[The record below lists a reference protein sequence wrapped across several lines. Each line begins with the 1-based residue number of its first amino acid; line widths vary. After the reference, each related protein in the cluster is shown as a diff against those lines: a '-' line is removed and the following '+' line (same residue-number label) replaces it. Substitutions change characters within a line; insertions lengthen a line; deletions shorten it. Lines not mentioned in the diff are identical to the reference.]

1 MELVAIILILAL
13 AAIPIISIVAL
24 VIATRCQRQVDSQ
37 RLELNDLRR
46 RLTATEQ
53 TPATPPVSDQ
63 GPIPQADTPSISFHT
78 SIPAPQTTTP
88 EAIDPPQPQAA
99 QPVAPP
105 TPPAVM
111 EPAPFTY
118 AARSKSMSP
127 PTTGAVDEQP
137 PLSLSSR
144 FSGLEQAL
152 GLRWTVW
159 VGGMI
164 LFVGAGLFVKY
175 AFEQSWL
182 GPIARVVLGLLTGLA
197 VVVGGERFIRKDM
210 RALGQGLVGVGLAIL
225 YTALYGAYGF
235 YNIMPQSVTFAL
247 MIVVTTGGMALAIR
261 HHALPISFLAALGGF
276 VTPLMLSTGTDMRDT
291 LFAYLLLLDL
301 GVLGVAFFK
310 KWRALDVLAFV
321 GTSAL
326 FFGWYVQYGHD
337 YEAVLGTVL
346 WLSTFYLVFLLI
358 PFVYHLRTA
367 TCITGERF
375 FLAVSNAVGMFGWT
389 TILLWPHHQHTLGL
403 MTLGMGLTYLV
414 LGLLTRQRIPK
425 DRNATLAFAGLF
437 LAFIIIAVP
446 IHLDLHAVTIAWAV
460 KAPLLLYLA
469 YRYRYLPV
477 RLGSLIP
484 LILSVTRLFF
494 FPGPWH
500 NESFVLCFN
509 TDFGT
514 GMVVLLACF
523 SYSLV
528 HYAHRSSRFPLDGW
542 IGGLVGLASGLL
554 TLTLCHGELWQWL
567 TFQGHEDMR
576 LWSTALI
583 WVLGAG
589 GFAMAAKT
597 FKSALLF
604 LGGLIPLGAAV
615 ILTCG
620 AYQVDPV
627 PSRLFL
633 NGHFLAGLSVTAM
646 LYAFSLGCQGWTSV
660 NLVQPKRMSDWLLG
674 IGMVL
679 CAIVLSAETW
689 LWLDAHGQ
697 QALGRGLLTVF
708 AAGTAWAFYGTGIRR
723 ASHELRMV
731 TVIGIVLAVLLG
743 IWGYAFR
750 IESGRLALLNLRFI
764 SALLP
769 GMLALWYANALQRQP
784 AWIDPREKPLLPFL
798 NGGVAVFL
806 FVLLSLETYYH
817 VSNWIADTERSRWL
831 AQMALSLVWGG
842 YATALLVLGFRIPQ
856 AKLRL
861 AGLAVFGVTAVKLVL
876 VDMAQVQEIFR
887 IVSFVGLGVLMI
899 GASYLY
905 HRAAKKLEA

>member
-1 MELVAIILILAL
+1 MEVIAVVLMLAL
-13 AAIPIISIVAL
+13 AAVPIISIAAL
-24 VIATRCQRQVDSQ
+24 VVATGCKRQVNLQ

-53 TPATPPVSDQ
+53 TAAAPQADQ
-63 GPIPQADTPSISFHT
+63 RPIPQAETPAMSFKT
-78 SIPAPQTTTP
+78 STPAARIAVP
-88 EAIDPPQPQAA
+88 ETIDPPQPQTT

-105 TPPAVM
+105 TPPAVT
-111 EPAPFTY
+111 EPMPFAY
-118 AARSKSMSP
+118 ATRSKSMSP
-127 PTTGAVDEQP
+127 PTTGATDGP
-137 PLSLSSR
+137 PSPSLPSR

-182 GPIARVVLGLLTGLA
+182 GPTARVVLGLLTGLG
-197 VVVGGERFIRKDM
+197 VVVGGERFVRKDM

-235 YNIMPQSVTFAL
+235 YSIMPQSVTFAL
-247 MIVVTTGGMALAIR
+247 MIFVTTGGMALAIR

-276 VTPLMLSTGTDMRDT
+276 LTPLMLSTGTDERDT

-301 GVLGVAFFK
+301 GVLGVAIFK

-321 GTSAL
+321 GTSVL
-326 FFGWYVQYGHD
+326 FAGWYVQYGHD

-389 TILLWPHHQHTLGL
+389 TVLLWPHHQHTLGL
-403 MTLGMGLTYLV
+403 MTLGMGLTYLA

-484 LILSVTRLFF
+484 LILSVVRLFF

-500 NESFVLCFN
+500 HESFVLCFN
-509 TDFGT
+509 TAFGT
-514 GMVVLLACF
+514 GMVVLLAGFC
-523 SYSLV
+523 YSLI
-528 HYAHRSSRFPLDGW
+528 HYAHRSTRLPLDGW
-542 IGGLVGLASGLL
+542 MGSLVGLAAGML

-567 TFQGHEDMR
+567 TFRGHEDVR

-589 GFAMAAKT
+589 GFAMAAQT
-597 FKSALLF
+597 FRSALLF
-604 LGGLIPLGAAV
+604 LTGLIPLGVAV
-615 ILTCG
+615 LLTGG
-620 AYQVDPV
+620 AYPMDPV
-627 PSRLFL
+627 SPRLFL
-633 NGHFLAGLSVTAM
+633 NGHCLAGLSVTAM
-646 LYAFSLGCQGWTSV
+646 LWAFSWGCQAWTSV
-660 NLVQPKRMSDWLLG
+660 ELKQRKRMSDWLLG
-674 IGMVL
+674 LSMVAGAL
-679 CAIVLSAETW
+679 ALSAETW
-689 LWLDAHGQ
+689 LWLDARGQ

-708 AAGTAWAFYGTGIRR
+708 ASGVAWACYETGARR
-723 ASHELRMV
+723 ASHDLRRV
-731 TVIGIVLAVLLG
+731 TVVGIVLAILLG

-750 IESGRLALLNLRFI
+750 VEAGSLILLNLRFI
-764 SALLP
+764 GALLP
-769 GMLALWYANALQRQP
+769 GMLALWYAYALQRQP
-784 AWIDPREKPLLPFL
+784 AWMDPREKPLMPSLY
-798 NGGVAVFL
+798 GGLTVFL

-817 VSNWIADTERSRWL
+817 VADWIADSERSRWL
-831 AQMALSLVWGG
+831 AQMALSLVWGS